1 MIINVINII
10 NINKAKK
17 KYKQTNNNKK
27 QPKTIQKHL
36 KKYTSTYPENK
47 MRARLLFPL
56 NVRLSRR
63 LSNFRFE
70 FSELLLPRYSIIE
83 AGQKRS

>member
-17 KYKQTNNNKK
+17 KNKQTNNNKK

-70 FSELLLPRYSIIE
+70 FSE
-83 AGQKRS
+83 